1 MKHIVLF
8 VLMLIPPLVSAV
20 TTTVYDFSNRTAGLN
35 IFAFEGVSGTQIPLS
50 NSLPSSQYS
59 ASSYSD
65 ITSNNNVYHD
75 YINYAKNEY
84 PAIRYVI
91 EIDENISNINQLD
104 VFWNGFGVNSKN
116 NQIDGV
122 LIYIWNNSNNSY
134 ELVTQNTNDW
144 VVELSQSVT
153 SNITDYIDND
163 NKITVYVVSQG
174 KTFNGETNWIG
185 TDYFSLSITSESSVV
200 PIANFKFDETQY
212 DDVAGE
218 IKDSIGTFH
227 SRAKSAQPVD
237 GKVCRALDLSATGT
251 ADYAIIDNKVLDGK
265 NEFSISLWEKT
276 AKTGNQSFLSGATPG
291 SNNELIMWFTR
302 DTSFSPHLQNSAN
315 GSLPISS
322 IAGDQWRHLV
332 WTHGDNKSCLFIDK
346 VAQGCITQATNTLD
360 IESLILGQEQD
371 SVGGRFSSSQAFDG
385 LLDELVI
392 FDQVIGQ
399 GQIDEIYDFQN
410 NGLDLDGEPIVCPDI
425 PPVEFAS
432 PIANFKFDE
441 TEYADVAEEVKD
453 SVGNFH
459 SQAKLA
465 QPVDGKV
472 CRAVDLSTTG
482 TGDYVV
488 LDKDVLHDKDEF
500 SISLWAKTAKET
512 NQSLLS
518 GASSGSNNELIMW
531 FNSDTRFIPYLQN
544 GQNGTLSISSIAG
557 NTWHHL
563 VWTHGRNR
571 SCLFIDKEAQGCV
584 TQTTSTL
591 NIESLILG
599 QEQDSVGGGFS
610 SSQAFNGLI
619 DELIIF
625 EDAIGQEQIDQIY
638 DYQNNGL
645 GLDGEVISCSNEIIA
660 QYSMEET
667 SWNDV
672 ANEVIDETGNFDAQ
686 GVDGASTNN
695 ATPALTGNPGTCGY
709 GTFDGV
715 DDYIELPSTFENLQ
729 DSFTITAWV
738 NPSNLNSGSRIFID
752 DQNNQQ
758 GFGFSLG
765 DPGNGRLRFF
775 SRGVSPISVD
785 TNSSIAAN
793 TWSFVTAVHNS
804 VTKTRQIYINGVAQA
819 VNGTSTSSTYT
830 GTWGVDTGPASIG
843 GETSASGE
851 NGSNFHFTGAID
863 EVHVFKGA
871 LSAAEINEVYAKR
884 HACAEPV
891 IHHYEIVHDGNGLTC
906 AVEPITIKACTN
918 SDCSASSDLSTE
930 SVSLDFTITSP
941 TDGTSIK
948 FSPTFTGSTSFDF
961 NHTKAETITL
971 SIDGATI
978 AASNP
983 IECSGFGSSCEMIF
997 ESAGFRFLYGTSE
1010 SLIIPTQTSAVN
1022 FDSLKLQ
1029 AIKDISGVCEGIFT
1043 GDVAVNLSQ
1052 QNIQPN
1058 DNSGLSFQ
1066 INNNNIAKH
1075 PTFSSNVLLNFSNNS
1090 KAELPLAKYLD
1101 AGKIQLHASYSDG
1114 DISLDGNSNQ
1124 FWVKPARFEIAAVN
1138 SNGNLDADSVD
1149 NTTTHTAGDNFTF
1162 TVSAVNNDGALT
1174 QNYLQSDGRLQLSV
1188 ERILPMQSTS
1198 VEGGFLYASGQS
1210 RTTGT
1215 LEDFQDATLANF
1227 SSDTRGVSS
1236 FTAAQYNEVGI
1247 FSIDISDVD
1256 YGEDGGNGLTR
1267 ELIDAEKV
1275 TVGRFTPSYFVQ
1287 TIYENT
1293 ETGESDH
1300 GAITGKLHDS
1310 QCETETWVY
1319 SGQTTNSKGSIRYVM
1334 PPVLTISAFN
1344 SLGQP
1349 TKNYHSDFAKIKG
1362 LEAGVAEN
1370 IISFNSASSTHTNGL
1385 PLSSNLSAIG
1395 SFTDVLEMGSSTGVV
1410 KYTLSDE
1417 HHFTYIRNADSEVG
1431 PFYAAFETP
1440 IDQIRDSDGITIGS
1454 STSYQNPNFVSEE
1467 GIGVQ
1472 VRFGRWF
1479 LENSFGP
1486 ETSVQV
1492 VPSYSQFLNNGTFV
1506 TNTDDTCSVIV
1517 STKEEGRIVGLLLS
1531 DGTLS
1536 SNYTELNESVNGFL
1550 ENGLSRDFILTEPG
1564 QGNVGDL
1571 NLEYTPPSWL
1581 LYDWNSDGTY
1591 DNNPTSTATFGLYRG
1606 NDRIIS
1612 WREVTN

>member
-8 VLMLIPPLVSAV
+8 VLMLIPSLVSAV
-20 TTTVYDFSNRTAGLN
+20 TTTVYDFSNRTAGSN

-251 ADYAIIDNKVLDGK
+251 ADYAIIDNNVLDGK
-265 NEFSISLWEKT
+265 KEFSISLWEKT
-276 AKTGNQSFLSGATPG
+276 AKTGNQSFLSGATSG

-332 WTHGDNKSCLFIDK
+332 WTHGENKSCLFIDK

-425 PPVEFAS
+425 PPIEFAS

-488 LDKDVLHDKDEF
+488 LDKDVLHDKEEF

-544 GQNGTLSISSIAG
+544 GQNGTLSTSSIAG

-645 GLDGEVISCSNEIIA
+645 GLDGEVISCNNEIIA

-819 VNGTSTSSTYT
+819 VNGASTSSTYT

-906 AVEPITIKACTN
+906 AAEPITIKACTN

-983 IECSGFGSSCEMIF
+983 IECSGFGSSCDMTFSDAGYILTLDDHNSCTIPDLVIQAVKLSDNGMSCAPAYVGAQPVDLTFTYSNPVTGTKLPKVDNIEM
-997 ESAGFRFLYGTSE
+997 A
-1010 SLIIPTQTSAVN
+1010 A
-1022 FDSLKLQ
+1022 
-1029 AIKDISGVCEGIFT
+1029 SGVAQRKVITFDTNATATLPFQYNDAGQINIAISEGS
-1043 GDVAVNLSQ
+1043 D
-1052 QNIQPN
+1052 
-1058 DNSGLSFQ
+1058 SGLSSDNVTVVVSPDRLL
-1066 INNNNIAKH
+1066 INVFEANSACSSANPNDIICNKFKAAGENFTLDIAATCADETTYTPNFELYNIAL
-1075 PTFSSNVLLNFSNNS
+1075 NVKTVAPVLSPENPVALGITSFDFVEDFGAIKNGIIELAEQSISEVGVFTINATPPVNGYFNKTIPIAVS
-1090 KAELPLAKYLD
+1090 KNIGRFIPKYFTVSTVFEGEL
-1101 AGKIQLHASYSDG
+1101 
-1114 DISLDGNSNQ
+1114 
-1124 FWVKPARFEIAAVN
+1124 EN
-1138 SNGNLDADSVD
+1138 SNGGSFAYTGELNKSTLA
-1149 NTTTHTAGDNFTF
+1149 
-1162 TVSAVNNDGALT
+1162 DGAMSYKSLLEPEVLIT
-1174 QNYLQSDGRLQLSV
+1174 AYNAG
-1188 ERILPMQSTS
+1188 T
-1198 VEGGFLYASGQS
+1198 ASK
-1210 RTTGT
+1210 
-1215 LEDFQDATLANF
+1215 
-1227 SSDTRGVSS
+1227 
-1236 FTAAQYNEVGI
+1236 I
-1247 FSIDISDVD
+1247 
-1256 YGEDGGNGLTR
+1256 
-1267 ELIDAEKV
+1267 
-1275 TVGRFTPSYFVQ
+1275 
-1287 TIYENT
+1287 
-1293 ETGESDH
+1293 
-1300 GAITGKLHDS
+1300 
-1310 QCETETWVY
+1310 
-1319 SGQTTNSKGSIRYVM
+1319 
-1334 PPVLTISAFN
+1334 
-1344 SLGQP
+1344 
-1349 TKNYHSDFAKIKG
+1349 TKNYTANFMMLDETSFTITSPIFDSSRVEKAIDTDV
-1362 LEAGVAEN
+1362 VAAIN
-1370 IISFNSASSTHTNGL
+1370 VLA
-1385 PLSSNLSAIG
+1385 SNLSDEGDGTIKYKF
-1395 SFTDVLEMGSSTGVV
+1395 SDTDHYLYTRNEKSLID
-1410 KYTLSDE
+1410 KYT
-1417 HHFTYIRNADSEVG
+1417 ADINIQ
-1431 PFYAAFETP
+1431 
-1440 IDQIRDSDGITIGS
+1440 IDSIIDTDDVATDDTDTDG
-1454 STSYQNPNFVSEE
+1454 NN
-1467 GIGVQ
+1467 GILTLDPKGIEI
-1472 VRFGRWF
+1472 RFGRW
-1479 LENSFGP
+1479 NIDNTYGP
-1486 ETSVQV
+1486 ETADLPLPMSVQ
-1492 VPSYSQFLNNGTFV
+1492 YWNGSQFVVNDLDSLTAYDGSVASNYTKD
-1506 TNTDDTCSVIV
+1506 NTDLSPQLATGVVNV
-1517 STKEEGRIVGLLLS
+1517 SDAGPMFNLGLGQLLLS
-1531 DGTLS
+1531 QPTDGSRGQIRVTYEDVPTWLKF
-1536 SNYTELNESVNGFL
+1536 NWNTND
-1550 ENGLSRDFILTEPG
+1550 ENND
-1564 QGNVGDL
+1564 GNIFDD
-1571 NLEYTPPSWL
+1571 NPS
-1581 LYDWNSDGTY
+1581 GV
-1591 DNNPTSTATFGLYRG
+1591 ATFGLYRG